1 MRHVLVPAVFLV
13 LITSA
18 CASGPP
24 PVPTQPV
31 IDPRQRDA
39 VQSLP
44 PAAAEAL
51 MQSMIALSET
61 NPAYAAQAREQAI
74 EYARQAGVVI
84 DPRRICGAS
93 CALPRNEG
101 ERQAHMDCLIQ
112 RLNCLRPR

>member
-1 MRHVLVPAVFLV
+1 MRRVLAPVVFLA
-13 LITSA
+13 LTTSA
-18 CASGPP
+18 CVTAPP

-31 IDPRQRDA
+31 IDPRQREA
-39 VQSLP
+39 VESLP

-51 MQSMIALSET
+51 VQSMIALSET
-61 NPAYAAQAREQAI
+61 NPSYAVQAREQAI
-74 EYARQAGVVI
+74 EYARQAGIVI
-84 DPRRICGAS
+84 EQRRLCGAS